1 MASRIDAR
9 LQGDLFSVA
18 PNSAPTPSKLK
29 GALRRKR
36 VRQWSSV
43 ALLAFIM
50 ASYNG
55 ITSWRDT
62 HAFMINASESL
73 PNWAFF
79 VEKGG
84 EVAKGKYV
92 FFVPPS
98 NALVRRHF
106 GPDSGPFGKRV
117 IGMPGDLVRH
127 DGPWVLVN
135 GVRVAHM
142 KPRSRFGETLTPGPV
157 GRVPEGCYYVGS
169 PHPDGF
175 DSRYAEIGFA
185 CRKQLIG
192 TGTPIL

>member
-9 LQGDLFSVA
+9 RQGDLFSVA

-43 ALLAFIM
+43 ALLAFVM

-55 ITSWRDT
+55 ITSWRET

-98 NALVRRHF
+98 NPLVRRHF

-117 IGMPGDLVRH
+117 IGMPGDLVSH
-127 DGPWVLVN
+127 DWPWVLVN

>member
-9 LQGDLFSVA
+9 RQGDLFAPRASV
-18 PNSAPTPSKLK
+18 PTGPVETV
-29 GALRRKR
+29 GRKR
-36 VRQWSSV
+36 LRQWGAV
-43 ALLAFIM
+43 TLLAVVM

-55 ITSWRDT
+55 ISGWRET

-79 VEKGG
+79 VEKGKAASRG
-84 EVAKGKYV
+84 EYV
-92 FFVPPS
+92 FFVPPD
-98 NALVRRHF
+98 NELVRRHF
-106 GPDSGPFGKRV
+106 GPASGPFGKRV
-117 IGMPGDLVRH
+117 IGMPGDVVSH
-127 DGPWVLVN
+127 EESWVLVN

-142 KPRSRFGETLTPGPV
+142 KSRARTGEALTPGPV
-157 GRVPEGCYYVGS
+157 GRVPDGCFYVGT

-185 CRKQLIG
+185 CRKQLLG